1 MTEGFFEIL
10 TAPEIPFLRMAL
22 LAGLI
27 SSIPLGI
34 SGTVVVSRNISS
46 IAGAIA
52 HAVLGGVGFALYA
65 GRVWGIVWLSPLA
78 GAFAGAFLAAGLIYL
93 ASLYAGER
101 EDTVISGVWALGMS
115 SGLLFIAAT
124 PGYVDLQGYLFGN
137 ILLATQQEIYL
148 SIIFAFI
155 ITLITVI
162 FFRPVQALLFDSE
175 FAVLRGIRVK
185 FLYFLL
191 LLMIASTV
199 VLMVNIAGVILLIAL
214 LSLPAAT
221 AGNFVRSLASMMT
234 VSVLLAMFEITL
246 GLYASFR
253 WDLPAGPLTVI
264 IAVIFYI
271 VAVLRKKIA
280 VFRRVKN
287 G

>member
-264 IAVIFYI
+264 IAVI
-271 VAVLRKKIA
+271 
-280 VFRRVKN
+280 
-287 G
+287 